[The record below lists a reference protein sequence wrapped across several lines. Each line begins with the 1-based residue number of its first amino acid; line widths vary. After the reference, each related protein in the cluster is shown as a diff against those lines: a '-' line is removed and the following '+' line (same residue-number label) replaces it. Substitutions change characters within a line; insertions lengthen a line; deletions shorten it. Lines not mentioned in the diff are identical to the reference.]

1 MPAVYHSRST
11 QAILAIRQ
19 RIAGD
24 LNAGATGHVRHTQ
37 NEVPIDSQR
46 LHDSTRVE
54 AEADAGSL
62 RAVVAQGGI
71 EVRGKLVDYA
81 EEVELGANAQPNF
94 VPGMD
99 VGRRIILD
107 RGRSRGR

>member
-1 MPAVYHSRST
+1 MPAVYRSHA
-11 QAILAIRQ
+11 QAAILAIRR

-37 NEVPIDSQR
+37 NEVPIDTER

-71 EVRGKLVDYA
+71 EVRGKMVDYA
-81 EEVELGANAQPNF
+81 EEVELGPNAQPNF

-99 VGRRIILD
+99 VGRRIIME
-107 RGRSRGR
+107 RGRGR